1 MYEEEIKDILRPL
14 LKEEWMSDEE
24 VDEVI
29 EVSVGLMGGW
39 DKITN
44 DLIIGISNGYS
55 IQQQLDILKVVLN
68 KVKINDWK
76 RI

>member
-1 MYEEEIKDILRPL
+1 MYEKEIKDIIRPV
-14 LKEEWMSDEE
+14 LKEDWMSNEE

-29 EVSVGLMGGW
+29 ELSVALMGGW

-55 IQQQLDILKVVLN
+55 IKQQLDILEKYIN
-68 KVKINDWK
+68 KVAIDDGK